1 MREEADFSVLYKK
14 LIDGHFAPEQQRAKA
29 ALFAVLSRLSESEP
43 DEEPAIPD
51 AAPGEGD
58 PQEDRHANEAATPQ
72 EQKDD

>member
-29 ALFAVLSRLSESEP
+29 ALFAVLSRLSEPEP

-51 AAPGEGD
+51 AAPENIEPMED
-58 PQEDRHANEAATPQ
+58 VQED
-72 EQKDD
+72 EQAIPRE